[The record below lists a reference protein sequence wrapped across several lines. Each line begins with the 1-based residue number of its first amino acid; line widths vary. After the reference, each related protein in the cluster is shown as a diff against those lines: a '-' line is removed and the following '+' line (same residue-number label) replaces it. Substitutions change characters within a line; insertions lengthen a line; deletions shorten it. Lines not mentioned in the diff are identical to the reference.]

1 MKRKCL
7 IENRNEPTNMR
18 LLDWVFCVY
27 LVTTNVTIIA
37 PQLTASVQNITYLL
51 FIGTA
56 LYLQE
61 FRLRKT
67 VYFGVYGAFLLF
79 SGASLLWTITPNGT
93 MKLLRVLIKVFLICV
108 VAASYYNTSNRIE
121 RSMKAIYCSLIIV
134 VGYITIMTPVSNWT
148 SEALGKEFGIDTV
161 RYAVRAAFCAV
172 LGLYYYTKTKKKI
185 HLAVCFSMLLLS
197 LITAKRTGIVF
208 FAIAALIYYFVL
220 QPNINKRLKTIIII
234 ATIGLIALQV
244 IDSVPILSETIGKRM
259 LDFTSTF
266 FGGQMVDA
274 STIQRMKLMG
284 YAIKLFQRSPIFGNG
299 LNATRAYLGAL
310 NFEHITY
317 AHNNYLEIAS
327 GLGIVGIVLY
337 YAMYVYGL
345 LQCRRSLRIERKKQ
359 TAFIFALLVAYLV
372 CDLMQVSYESYYE
385 IVVLAVLVTGA
396 QNADKEVRAEK
407 TVSEA

>member
-37 PQLTASVQNITYLL
+37 QQLTASVQNITYLL

-56 LYLQE
+56 LYLQG
-61 FRLRKT
+61 FRLRKS
-67 VYFGVYGAFLLF
+67 VYSGVYGAFLLF

-93 MKLLRVLIKVFLICV
+93 MKLLRVLIKVFLICI

-172 LGLYYYTKTKKKI
+172 LGLYYYTKTKKKN

-234 ATIGLIALQV
+234 AIIGLIALQV
-244 IDSVPILSETIGKRM
+244 IDSVPVLSETIGKRM

-284 YAIKLFQRSPIFGNG
+284 YAIELFQRRPILGNG
-299 LNATRAYLGAL
+299 LNAMRAYLGAL
-310 NFEHITY
+310 DFEHVTY

-345 LQCRRSLRIERKKQ
+345 LQCRRSLRIERAKQ
-359 TAFIFALLVAYLV
+359 TAFILALLVAYLV

>member
-7 IENRNEPTNMR
+7 IESRNEPTNMR
-18 LLDWVFCVY
+18 LLDWMFCIY

-56 LYLQE
+56 LYLQG
-61 FRLRKT
+61 FRLRKS

-79 SGASLLWTITPNGT
+79 SGASLLWTITPDGT

-185 HLAVCFSMLLLS
+185 HLAICFSMLILS

-220 QPNINKRLKTIIII
+220 QPSINKRLKTIIII
-234 ATIGLIALQV
+234 AIIGLIALQV

-284 YAIKLFQRSPIFGNG
+284 YAIELFQRSPIFGNG

-310 NFEHITY
+310 NFEHVTY

>member
-1 MKRKCL
+1 MMRKCL
-7 IENRNEPTNMR
+7 LGSRNGPTDMR
-18 LLDWVFCVY
+18 LLDWVFCIY

-61 FRLRKT
+61 FRLRKSA
-67 VYFGVYGAFLLF
+67 YFGFYGAFLLF
-79 SGASLLWTITPNGT
+79 SGASLLWTVTPNGT
-93 MKLLRVLIKVFLICV
+93 MKLLHILIKVFLISV
-108 VAASYYNTSNRIE
+108 VAASYYNTPNRTE
-121 RSMKAIYCSLIIV
+121 RSMKAIYYSLIIV

-172 LGLYYYTKTKKKI
+172 LGLYYYTGTKKKI
-185 HLAVCFSMLLLS
+185 HLAVCFSMLTLS

-220 QPNINKRLKTIIII
+220 QPNINKRLKAIIII
-234 ATIGLIALQV
+234 AIIGLIALQV
-244 IDSVPILSETIGKRM
+244 IDSVPILSETIGKRI

-274 STIQRMKLMG
+274 STIQRTKLMG
-284 YAIKLFQRSPIFGNG
+284 YAIELFKRNPFFGNG
-299 LNATRAYLGAL
+299 LNAMRAYLGAL
-310 NFEHITY
+310 NFEHVTY

-337 YAMYVYGL
+337 YAMYGYGL
-345 LQCRRSLRIERKKQ
+345 LQCRKSLRTERKKQ
-359 TAFIFALLVAYLV
+359 TAFILALLVAYMV

-396 QNADKEVRAEK
+396 QNANKEVRVVK

>member
-56 LYLQE
+56 LYLQG
-61 FRLRKT
+61 FRLRKS
-67 VYFGVYGAFLLF
+67 VYFGAYGAFLLF
-79 SGASLLWTITPNGT
+79 SGASLLWTITPDGT

-234 ATIGLIALQV
+234 AIIGLIALQM

-284 YAIKLFQRSPIFGNG
+284 YAIELFQRSPIFGNG

-310 NFEHITY
+310 NFEHVTY